1 MLLSSLVLM
10 LLPLLCHAAT
20 LTLPTLTDSK
30 EPSRRNWPMDNSLQT
45 LHWLKMLLGEHPD
58 LGEDHSVFDVH
69 KSRPD
74 VRPILKIKRTEGKIP
89 TMDMGLGK
97 RSSAYVPYFSLG
109 VLSDMRKF
117 FNELRTNLDSV
128 EEVAALSQEQGGVLD
143 PAEFLALLAKHGARM
158 QAKEGSIGH
167 PPPVIH
173 TGQHMFGYAT
183 DDQPYAHSGLGK

>member
-89 TMDMGLGK
+89 TMDMGLG
-97 RSSAYVPYFSLG
+97 